1 MTATDTTSDIATVT
15 RVAMKPPSKFNVVLY
30 NDNHTT
36 FEFVILILMT
46 IFHKS
51 FEEASALAVYIHENG
66 KGIAGTYGQEIAIQK
81 RDETVAAAAA
91 NQFHFK
97 CEVEEA

>member
-1 MTATDTTSDIATVT
+1 MATTDTTSDIATVT
-15 RVAMKPPSKFNVVLY
+15 KVAIKPPSKFNVVIY
-30 NDNHTT
+30 NDNTTT
-36 FEFVILILMT
+36 FEFVLLLLMT

-51 FEEASALAVYIHENG
+51 FEEASFITVHIHENG

-81 RDETVAAAAA
+81 RDETIAAAVA
-91 NQFHFK
+91 NQFQLK